1 MSKII
6 YPDDNEIQEQI
17 QEIINKSG
25 IFEDITDDTIREI
38 HSVDNRKNKRIH
50 MMRELI
56 TIAAAAIVVVMG
68 SVVVASIAGK
78 NTEAL
83 KNNYNTA
90 QTEDDTG
97 DTSSVESKPY
107 KVEMI
112 TSVKN
117 YTTSG
122 TLNMS
127 GALDMTYPV
136 LYAPNG
142 SIVKIVDS
150 YYDEVVKL
158 HNIGNNKINVS
169 QAEYSAV
176 ESAGFRMKGT
186 DSYVVSF
193 YNMYDYV
200 IGSYLGHNNCTASV
214 SEITGS
220 TFCTDNR
227 QMSLS
232 DIFATDNDYYNAIAY
247 IASKENK
254 QQTGSEYDTI
264 NNTYVSVQDADHA
277 AYICFDMSY
286 SNIRDEVYAGNYSDI
301 ISDGDGKEG
310 SLNWYLANDGIV
322 LSASIPDELNILD
335 SSVDEK
341 DVKAI
346 MNTYGVDTDNVINY
360 TFVVSSVKIT
370 FDELKEA
377 GIALA
382 IETE

>member
-90 QTEDDTG
+90 QTEDDMG

-117 YTTSG
+117 YTTSS

-150 YYDEVVKL
+150 YYDEVGKL
-158 HNIGNNKINVS
+158 HNIGNNKISVS
-169 QAEYSAV
+169 QVEYSAV

-232 DIFATDNDYYNAIAY
+232 DIFATDNDYYNAVAY
-247 IASKENK
+247 IASKENE
-254 QQTGSEYDTI
+254 QQAGSEYDTI

-286 SNIRDEVYAGNYSDI
+286 SNIKDEVYAGNYSDI
-301 ISDGDGKEG
+301 ISDGKEG

>member
-25 IFEDITDDTIREI
+25 IFEDVTDDTIREI

-90 QTEDDTG
+90 QTEDDMG

-122 TLNMS
+122 TLNMG

-150 YYDEVVKL
+150 YYDEVGKL
-158 HNIGNNKINVS
+158 HNIGNNKISVS

-176 ESAGFRMKGT
+176 ESAGFRKKGT

-200 IGSYLGHNNCTASV
+200 IGSYLGYNNCTASV

-227 QMSLS
+227 RMSFS

-247 IASKENK
+247 IASKENE
-254 QQTGSEYDTI
+254 QQAGSEYDTI

-277 AYICFDMSY
+277 AYICFDMLY
-286 SNIRDEVYAGNYSDI
+286 SNIKDEVYAGNYSDI
-301 ISDGDGKEG
+301 ISDGKEG

-360 TFVVSSVKIT
+360 TFVVSNVKIT

>member
-25 IFEDITDDTIREI
+25 IFEDVTDDTIREI

-50 MMRELI
+50 MMREFA
-56 TIAAAAIVVVMG
+56 TIAAAAIIVIMG

-90 QTEDDTG
+90 QNEDNMGTG
-97 DTSSVESKPY
+97 SSVASKPY
-107 KVEMI
+107 TVEMI

-117 YTTSG
+117 YTTSN

-127 GALDMTYPV
+127 GALDITYPV

-142 SIVKIVDS
+142 SIVKGVDS
-150 YYDEVVKL
+150 YYNTVWTQ
-158 HNIGNNKINVS
+158 HNIGNNKMTVS

-176 ESAGFRMKGT
+176 ESAGFKIKGT
-186 DSYVVSF
+186 DNYVVSF

-200 IGSYLGHNNCTASV
+200 IGSFLGYNNCTASV
-214 SEITGS
+214 SEVTGATFS
-220 TFCTDNR
+220 TNDK

-232 DIFATDNDYYNAIAY
+232 DIFAANIDYYNAITY
-247 IASKENK
+247 ITSKENA
-254 QQTGSEYDTI
+254 QQTGSGYDTKGNI
-264 NNTYVSVQDADHA
+264 DVSVQDTEHS
-277 AYICFDMSY
+277 AYVCFNMSY
-286 SNIRDEVYAGNYSDI
+286 SDIKDEVYAGNYSDTL
-301 ISDGDGKEG
+301 SRGKEG
-310 SLNWYLANDGIV
+310 SLNWYLTNDGIV
-322 LSASIPDELNILD
+322 LTASIPEAFDVLA
-335 SSVDEK
+335 SGVDEK
-341 DVKAI
+341 DFKAL
-346 MNTYGVDTDNVINY
+346 MSTYGIDTNNVLTY
-360 TFVVSSVKIT
+360 TFEVSSVKIT

>member
-25 IFEDITDDTIREI
+25 IFEDVTDDTIREI
-38 HSVDNRKNKRIH
+38 HSVDNRKNKKIH
-50 MMRELI
+50 MMREFA
-56 TIAAAAIVVVMG
+56 TIAAAAIIVIMG

-90 QTEDDTG
+90 QNEDNMGTG
-97 DTSSVESKPY
+97 SSVASKPY
-107 KVEMI
+107 TVEMI

-117 YTTSG
+117 YTTSN

-127 GALDMTYPV
+127 GSLDMTYPV

-142 SIVKIVDS
+142 SIVKVVGS
-150 YYDEVVKL
+150 YYDAVGIQHSV
-158 HNIGNNKINVS
+158 GNNKMTVS

-176 ESAGFRMKGT
+176 ESAGFKIKGT

-200 IGSYLGHNNCTASV
+200 IGSFLGYRNCAASV
-214 SEITGS
+214 SEITGATFS
-220 TFCTDNR
+220 TNNK

-232 DIFATDNDYYNAIAY
+232 DIFATNIDYYNAITY
-247 IASKENK
+247 ITSKENA
-254 QQTGSEYDTI
+254 QQTGSGYDTMGNI
-264 NNTYVSVQDADHA
+264 DVSVQDTEHS
-277 AYICFDMSY
+277 AYVCFNMSY
-286 SNIRDEVYAGNYSDI
+286 SDIKDEVYAGDYSDTL
-301 ISDGDGKEG
+301 SRGKEG
-310 SLNWYLANDGIV
+310 SLNWYLTNDGIV
-322 LSASIPDELNILD
+322 LTASIPEAFDVLD

-341 DVKAI
+341 DVKAL
-346 MNTYGVDTDNVINY
+346 MSTYGIDTNNVLTY
-360 TFVVSSVKIT
+360 TFEVSSVKIT

>member
-50 MMRELI
+50 MMREFA
-56 TIAAAAIVVVMG
+56 TIAAAAIIVIMG

-90 QTEDDTG
+90 QNKDNMG
-97 DTSSVESKPY
+97 DGSGVASKPY
-107 KVEMI
+107 TVEMI

-117 YTTSG
+117 YTTSN

-127 GALDMTYPV
+127 GALDITYPV

-142 SIVKIVDS
+142 SIVKGVDS
-150 YYDEVVKL
+150 YYNTVWTQ
-158 HNIGNNKINVS
+158 HNIGNNKMTVS

-176 ESAGFRMKGT
+176 ESAGFKIKGT

-232 DIFATDNDYYNAIAY
+232 DIFATDNDYYNAVAY
-247 IASKENK
+247 IASKENE
-254 QQTGSEYDTI
+254 QQAGSEYDTI

-301 ISDGDGKEG
+301 ISDGKEG

>member
-25 IFEDITDDTIREI
+25 IFKDVTDDTIREI

-90 QTEDDTG
+90 QTEDDMG

-122 TLNMS
+122 TLNMG

-150 YYDEVVKL
+150 YYDEVGKL
-158 HNIGNNKINVS
+158 HNIGNNKISVS

-200 IGSYLGHNNCTASV
+200 IGSYLGYNNCTASV

-232 DIFATDNDYYNAIAY
+232 GIFATDNDYYNAIAY
-247 IASKENK
+247 IASKENE
-254 QQTGSEYDTI
+254 QQAGSEYDTI

-277 AYICFDMSY
+277 AYICFDMLY
-286 SNIRDEVYAGNYSDI
+286 SNIKDEVYAGNYSDI
-301 ISDGDGKEG
+301 ISDGKEG

>member
-25 IFEDITDDTIREI
+25 IFEDVTDDTIREI

-90 QTEDDTG
+90 QTEDDMG

-122 TLNMS
+122 TLNMV

-150 YYDEVVKL
+150 YYDEVGKL
-158 HNIGNNKINVS
+158 HNIGNNKISVS

-176 ESAGFRMKGT
+176 ESAGFRKKGT

-200 IGSYLGHNNCTASV
+200 IGSYLGYNNCTASV

-227 QMSLS
+227 QMSFS

-247 IASKENK
+247 IASKENE
-254 QQTGSEYDTI
+254 QQAGSEYDTI

-277 AYICFDMSY
+277 AYICFDMLY
-286 SNIRDEVYAGNYSDI
+286 SNIKDEVYAGNYSDI
-301 ISDGDGKEG
+301 ISDGKEG

>member
-90 QTEDDTG
+90 QTEDDMG

-117 YTTSG
+117 YTTSS

-150 YYDEVVKL
+150 YYDEVGKL
-158 HNIGNNKINVS
+158 HNIGNNKISVS

-232 DIFATDNDYYNAIAY
+232 DIFATDNDYYNAVAY
-247 IASKENK
+247 IASKENE
-254 QQTGSEYDTI
+254 QQAGSEYDTI

-301 ISDGDGKEG
+301 ISDGKEG

>member
-90 QTEDDTG
+90 QTEDDMG

-117 YTTSG
+117 YTTSS

-150 YYDEVVKL
+150 YYDEVGKL
-158 HNIGNNKINVS
+158 HNIGNNKISVS
-169 QAEYSAV
+169 QVEYSAV

-232 DIFATDNDYYNAIAY
+232 DIFATDNDYYNAVAY
-247 IASKENK
+247 IASKENE
-254 QQTGSEYDTI
+254 QQAGSEYDTI

-301 ISDGDGKEG
+301 ISDGKEG

>member
-90 QTEDDTG
+90 QTEDDMG

-150 YYDEVVKL
+150 YYDEVGKL
-158 HNIGNNKINVS
+158 HNIGNNKISVS

-247 IASKENK
+247 IASKENE
-254 QQTGSEYDTI
+254 QQAGSEYDTI

-301 ISDGDGKEG
+301 ISDGKEG

>member
-25 IFEDITDDTIREI
+25 IFEDVTDDTIREI

-50 MMRELI
+50 IMREFA
-56 TIAAAAIVVVMG
+56 TIAAAAIIVIMG

-90 QTEDDTG
+90 QNEDNMGTG
-97 DTSSVESKPY
+97 SSVASKPY
-107 KVEMI
+107 TVEMI

-117 YTTSG
+117 YTTSN

-142 SIVKIVDS
+142 SIVKVVDS
-150 YYDEVVKL
+150 YYDAVWTQ
-158 HNIGNNKINVS
+158 HNIGNNKMTVM

-176 ESAGFRMKGT
+176 ESAGFKIKGT

-200 IGSYLGHNNCTASV
+200 IGSFLGYRNCTASV
-214 SEITGS
+214 SEITGATFS
-220 TFCTDNR
+220 TNNK

-232 DIFATDNDYYNAIAY
+232 DIFATNIDYYNAITY
-247 IASKENK
+247 ITSKENA
-254 QQTGSEYDTI
+254 QQTGSGYDTMGNI
-264 NNTYVSVQDADHA
+264 DVSVQDTEHS
-277 AYICFDMSY
+277 AYVCFNMSY
-286 SNIRDEVYAGNYSDI
+286 SDIKDEVYAENYSDTL
-301 ISDGDGKEG
+301 SRGKEG
-310 SLNWYLANDGIV
+310 SLNWYLTNDGIV
-322 LSASIPDELNILD
+322 LTASIPEAFDVLD

-341 DVKAI
+341 DVKAL
-346 MNTYGVDTDNVINY
+346 MGTYGIDTNNMLTY
-360 TFVVSSVKIT
+360 TFEVSSVKIT

>member
-25 IFEDITDDTIREI
+25 IFEDVTDDTIREI

-90 QTEDDTG
+90 QTEDDMG

-122 TLNMS
+122 TLNM
-127 GALDMTYPV
+127 GGTLDMTYPV

-142 SIVKIVDS
+142 AIVKIVDS
-150 YYDEVVKL
+150 YYDEVGKL
-158 HNIGNNKINVS
+158 HNIGNNKISVS

-176 ESAGFRMKGT
+176 ESAGFRKKGT

-200 IGSYLGHNNCTASV
+200 IGSYLGYNNCTASV

-247 IASKENK
+247 IASKENE
-254 QQTGSEYDTI
+254 QQAGSEYDTI

-277 AYICFDMSY
+277 AYIRFDMSY
-286 SNIRDEVYAGNYSDI
+286 SNIKDEVYAGNYSDI
-301 ISDGDGKEG
+301 ISDGKEG

>member
-25 IFEDITDDTIREI
+25 IFEDVTDDTIREI

-90 QTEDDTG
+90 QTEDDMG

-122 TLNMS
+122 TLNM
-127 GALDMTYPV
+127 GGTLDMTYPV

-150 YYDEVVKL
+150 YYDEVGKL
-158 HNIGNNKINVS
+158 HNIGNNKISVS

-176 ESAGFRMKGT
+176 ESAGFRKKGT

-193 YNMYDYV
+193 YNMHDYV
-200 IGSYLGHNNCTASV
+200 IGSYLGYNNCTASV

-247 IASKENK
+247 IASKENE
-254 QQTGSEYDTI
+254 QQAGSEYDTI
-264 NNTYVSVQDADHA
+264 NNTYVSVRDADHA

-286 SNIRDEVYAGNYSDI
+286 SNIKDEVYAGNYSDI
-301 ISDGDGKEG
+301 ISDGKEG

>member
-25 IFEDITDDTIREI
+25 IFEDVTDDTIREI

-50 MMRELI
+50 MMREFA
-56 TIAAAAIVVVMG
+56 TIAVAAIIVIMG

-90 QTEDDTG
+90 QNKDNMG
-97 DTSSVESKPY
+97 DGSGVASKPY
-107 KVEMI
+107 TVEMI

-117 YTTSG
+117 YTTSN

-127 GALDMTYPV
+127 GALDITYPV
-136 LYAPNG
+136 LYAPDG
-142 SIVKIVDS
+142 FIVKGVDS
-150 YYDEVVKL
+150 YYNTVWTQ
-158 HNIGNNKINVS
+158 HNIGNNKMTVS

-176 ESAGFRMKGT
+176 ESAGFKIKGT
-186 DSYVVSF
+186 DNYVVSF

-200 IGSYLGHNNCTASV
+200 IGSFLGYNNCTASV
-214 SEITGS
+214 SEVTGATFS
-220 TFCTDNR
+220 TNDK

-232 DIFATDNDYYNAIAY
+232 DIFAANIDYYNAITY
-247 IASKENK
+247 ITSKENA
-254 QQTGSEYDTI
+254 QQTGSGYDTKGNI
-264 NNTYVSVQDADHA
+264 DVSVQGTEHS
-277 AYICFDMSY
+277 AYVCFNMSY
-286 SNIRDEVYAGNYSDI
+286 SDIKDEVYAENYSDTL
-301 ISDGDGKEG
+301 SRGKEG
-310 SLNWYLANDGIV
+310 SLNWYLTNDGIV
-322 LSASIPDELNILD
+322 LTASIPEAFDVLA
-335 SSVDEK
+335 SGVDEK
-341 DVKAI
+341 DFKAL
-346 MNTYGVDTDNVINY
+346 MSTYGIDTNNVLTY
-360 TFVVSSVKIT
+360 TFEVSSVKIT

>member
-25 IFEDITDDTIREI
+25 IFEDVTDDTIREI

-90 QTEDDTG
+90 QTEDDMG

-122 TLNMS
+122 TLNM
-127 GALDMTYPV
+127 GGTLDMTYPV

-150 YYDEVVKL
+150 YYDEVGKL
-158 HNIGNNKINVS
+158 HNIGNNKISVS

-176 ESAGFRMKGT
+176 ESAGFRKKGT

-200 IGSYLGHNNCTASV
+200 IGSYLGYNNCTASV

-247 IASKENK
+247 IASKENE
-254 QQTGSEYDTI
+254 QQAGSEYDTI

-286 SNIRDEVYAGNYSDI
+286 SNIKDEVYAGNYSDI
-301 ISDGDGKEG
+301 ISDGKEG

-370 FDELKEA
+370 FNELKEA

>member
-25 IFEDITDDTIREI
+25 IFEDVTDDTIREI

-56 TIAAAAIVVVMG
+56 TIAVAVIVVVMG

-90 QTEDDTG
+90 QTEDDMG

-122 TLNMS
+122 TLNM
-127 GALDMTYPV
+127 GGTLDMTYPV

-150 YYDEVVKL
+150 YYDEVGKL
-158 HNIGNNKINVS
+158 HNIGNNKISVS

-176 ESAGFRMKGT
+176 ESAGFRKKGT

-200 IGSYLGHNNCTASV
+200 IGSYLGYNNCTASV

-247 IASKENK
+247 IASKENE
-254 QQTGSEYDTI
+254 QQAGSEYDTI

-286 SNIRDEVYAGNYSDI
+286 SNIKDEVYAGNYSDI
-301 ISDGDGKEG
+301 ISDGKEG

>member
-25 IFEDITDDTIREI
+25 IFEDVTDDTIREI

-68 SVVVASIAGK
+68 SVVVASIACK

-90 QTEDDTG
+90 QTEDDMG

-122 TLNMS
+122 TLNMG

-150 YYDEVVKL
+150 YYDEVGKL
-158 HNIGNNKINVS
+158 HNIGNNKISVS

-176 ESAGFRMKGT
+176 ESAGFRKKGT

-200 IGSYLGHNNCTASV
+200 IGSYLGYNNCTASV

-247 IASKENK
+247 IASKENE
-254 QQTGSEYDTI
+254 QQAGSEYDTI

-286 SNIRDEVYAGNYSDI
+286 SNIKDEVYAGNYSDI
-301 ISDGDGKEG
+301 ISDGKEG

>member
-25 IFEDITDDTIREI
+25 IFEDVTDDTIREI

-50 MMRELI
+50 MMREFA
-56 TIAAAAIVVVMG
+56 TIAAAAIIVIMG

-90 QTEDDTG
+90 QNEDNMG
-97 DTSSVESKPY
+97 GESGVASKPY
-107 KVEMI
+107 TVEMI

-117 YTTSG
+117 YTTSN

-127 GALDMTYPV
+127 GSLDMTYPV

-142 SIVKIVDS
+142 SIVKVVDS
-150 YYDEVVKL
+150 YYDTVWTQ
-158 HNIGNNKINVS
+158 HNIGNNMMTVS

-176 ESAGFRMKGT
+176 ESAGFKIKGT

-200 IGSYLGHNNCTASV
+200 IGSFLGYRNCVASV
-214 SEITGS
+214 SEITGATFS
-220 TFCTDNR
+220 TNNK

-232 DIFATDNDYYNAIAY
+232 DIFATNIDYYNAITY
-247 IASKENK
+247 ITSKENA
-254 QQTGSEYDTI
+254 QQTGSGYDTMGNI
-264 NNTYVSVQDADHA
+264 DVSVQDTEHS
-277 AYICFDMSY
+277 AYVCFNMSY
-286 SNIRDEVYAGNYSDI
+286 SDIKDEVYAGDYSDTL
-301 ISDGDGKEG
+301 SRGKEG
-310 SLNWYLANDGIV
+310 SLNWYLTNDGIV
-322 LSASIPDELNILD
+322 LTASIPEAFDVLA
-335 SSVDEK
+335 SGVDEK
-341 DVKAI
+341 DVKAL
-346 MNTYGVDTDNVINY
+346 MSTYGIDTNNVITY
-360 TFVVSSVKIT
+360 TFEVSSVKIT